1 MKKICLSSFENFKFK
16 DELNVTPDELNA
28 LKDISSRK
36 DIIIQKADKE
46 NSVVV
51 LNESDYIKRMTE
63 ILSDIDK
70 FKKLIVRPG
79 REVNY
84 Y

>member
-28 LKDISSRK
+28 LKDVSSRK

-79 REVNY
+79 KEVNY